1 MAHLSRAAVVKM
13 DCAAARGAESS
24 VSSWLGIAPVPL
36 ALGVAAAAGVT
47 AVCVALGRRPSA
59 SAREKKRRLM
69 ISARGRMADAVI
81 EDFREDALYYSY
93 SVRGV
98 YYTASQNVAELKD
111 RLPAPGPALCGP
123 ATVKYHTSNP
133 ANSILVAEDW
143 CGIRAAAPARSAG
156 AAASGAP

>member
-1 MAHLSRAAVVKM
+1 MVRVSRVTAVKM
-13 DCAAARGAESS
+13 DCAAPRGAELR

-47 AVCVALGRRPSA
+47 AVFVALGRRPSA
-59 SAREKKRRLM
+59 AAREKKRRLM

-81 EDFREDALYYSY
+81 EDFRDDALYYSY

-98 YYTASQNVAELKD
+98 SYTASQNVAELTD

-123 ATVKYHTSNP
+123 ATVKYHTANP

-143 CGIRAAAPARSAG
+143 CGIRVPASSKTTRAATQG
-156 AAASGAP
+156 AL

>member
-1 MAHLSRAAVVKM
+1 MSSSLGVV
-13 DCAAARGAESS
+13 
-24 VSSWLGIAPVPL
+24 PVPL

-59 SAREKKRRLM
+59 AAREKKRRLM

-81 EDFREDALYYSY
+81 EDFRDDALYYSY

-98 YYTASQNVAELKD
+98 YYTASQSVADLRD
-111 RLPAPGPALCGP
+111 RLPQSSSLVGP
-123 ATVKYHTSNP
+123 ATVKYQTSNP

-143 CGIRAAAPARSAG
+143 CGIRAAAPAGSAAAAAG
-156 AAASGAP
+156 AS